1 MTKRLGK
8 GIFELIGNST
18 IDDNSNNTTSSN
30 INPNNYITM
39 PINLLNPST
48 SQPRKIF
55 EKESLKEL
63 AESIAKHGIIQPI
76 VVRKN
81 PHKTSYEIIAGERR
95 WRASILAKLKS
106 VPVIVKEVTDSQCFE
121 LSIIENIQRQNL
133 TPIEEAEAY
142 KKLIDTFSYTHE
154 DLASILGKSRSYI
167 TNMIRILLLPQS
179 IKSMVNDKTISFGHA
194 RALINT
200 ENAEEIAQ
208 KIIDSNLNVRQTELL
223 VKKLQKSKKVEKNQT
238 DTNLKKLEQSLSQTL
253 NLDVKING
261 LNNKGNIII
270 KYKNSQQLNSI
281 LEKLKI
287 SLT

>member
-8 GIFELIGNST
+8 GIFELIGNNT
-18 IDDNSNNTTSSN
+18 IENNTSTNTNNNVNS
-30 INPNNYITM
+30 NNYITI

-55 EKESLKEL
+55 NKESLKEL

-121 LSIIENIQRQNL
+121 LSIIENIQRQDL

-167 TNMIRILLLPQS
+167 TNMIRILSLPQS
-179 IKSMVNDKTISFGHA
+179 VKSMVNDKTISFGHA
-194 RALINT
+194 RALVNI
-200 ENAEEIAQ
+200 ENVEEIIQ
-208 KIIDSNLNVRQTELL
+208 KIINSNLNVRQTELL
-223 VKKLQKSKKVEKNQT
+223 VKKLQKSRTVKENQT
-238 DTNLKKLEQSLSQTL
+238 DVNLKKLEQSLSQTL
-253 NLDVKING
+253 NLDIKING
-261 LNNKGNIII
+261 VKNKGNIII
-270 KYKNSQQLNSI
+270 KYKNAQQLNSI

-287 SLT
+287 S

>member
-8 GIFELIGNST
+8 GIFELIGNNT
-18 IDDNSNNTTSSN
+18 IENNTSTNTNNNVNS
-30 INPNNYITM
+30 NNYITI

-55 EKESLKEL
+55 NKESLKEL

-81 PHKTSYEIIAGERR
+81 PYKTSYEIIAGERR

-121 LSIIENIQRQNL
+121 LSIIENIQRQDL

-167 TNMIRILLLPQS
+167 TNMIRILSLPQS
-179 IKSMVNDKTISFGHA
+179 VKSMVNDKTISFGHA
-194 RALINT
+194 RALVNI
-200 ENAEEIAQ
+200 ENVEEIIQ
-208 KIIDSNLNVRQTELL
+208 KIINSNLNVRQTELL
-223 VKKLQKSKKVEKNQT
+223 VKKLQKSRTVKENQT
-238 DTNLKKLEQSLSQTL
+238 DVNLKKLEQSLSQTL
-253 NLDVKING
+253 NLDIKING
-261 LNNKGNIII
+261 VKNKGNIII
-270 KYKNSQQLNSI
+270 KYKNAQQLNSI

-287 SLT
+287 S